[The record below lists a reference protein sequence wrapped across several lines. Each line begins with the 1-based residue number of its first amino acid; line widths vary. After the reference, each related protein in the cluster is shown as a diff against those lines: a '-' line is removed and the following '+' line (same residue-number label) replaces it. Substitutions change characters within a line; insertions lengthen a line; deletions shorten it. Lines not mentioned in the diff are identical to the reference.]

1 MNKFSFKFLPY
12 GLWMILFTLIPL
24 LMIIWFSFTNESC
37 EFTLENILKIQNYLG
52 VILRSLAFA
61 FVATLICLAI
71 AYPFSYFI
79 TKFSKLKQKLF
90 IILIM
95 LPMWT
100 NLLLRT
106 YAWMTILEKNGLINN
121 FFKALGLPT
130 FRMINTPSA
139 VILGMVYDFLPY
151 MIIPIYTTITK
162 IDKNLIEA
170 GNDLGANSMQ
180 TFRQIILP
188 LSVPGIVSGVSMVFV
203 PATSTFIISQLLG
216 GGSNTL
222 IGDLI
227 ESQFMGS
234 TYNPWLGSALSFV
247 LMLIIVII
255 MAITRKF
262 DRTETEA

>member
-1 MNKFSFKFLPY
+1 
-12 GLWMILFTLIPL
+12 MILFTLIPL
-24 LMIIWFSFTNESC
+24 LMIIWFSFTNESYG
-37 EFTLENILKIQNYLG
+37 FTLENILKIGNYLG
-52 VILRSLAFA
+52 VIGRSLTFA
-61 FVATLICLAI
+61 LAATIICLVI
-71 AYPFSYFI
+71 SYPFSYFI
-79 TKFSKLKQKLF
+79 TKFSNLKQKLL

-121 FFKALGLPT
+121 FFKAFGLPT
-130 FRMINTPSA
+130 LRMINTPGA
-139 VILGMVYDFLPY
+139 VILGMVYDFLPF
-151 MIIPIYTTITK
+151 MIIPIYTTINK

-170 GNDLGANSMQ
+170 GSDLGANSLQ
-180 TFRQIILP
+180 TFRRIVLP

-222 IGDLI
+222 VGDLI

-247 LMLIIVII
+247 LMLLIALI
-255 MAITRKF
+255 MAATRKF
-262 DRTETEA
+262 DKTETEALLN